1 MARIAVELQGLSA
14 DGSQILTAPR
24 LVADGEE
31 ANAGDGARNTA
42 HTARGASSSSP
53 SLPAA
58 AQALIL
64 ASAVTVRKS
73 QADDGARSWSV
84 APYHELVGAQTR
96 SRPILRAAAA
106 VLASR
111 HERERAR
118 TRERALL
125 VLEDLVRGLDAHAPG
140 AGARARFAH
149 STWFPPSSKLRR
161 ELGDCLIAL
170 GMVGPALELFEEIE
184 LWDALVVCLG
194 LLGKKQAAADVVRRR
209 LAEDPRDAKLW
220 CALGDALDDE
230 SAYEKA
236 LEVSGG
242 RSARASRSLARRAA
256 AREDWPAAAARWSD
270 AMRVNPLFPEG
281 WFSCGYALLKA
292 RREDEALSA
301 FVRCTQADCENGQAW
316 NNVAALNIRRGR
328 FDAAHVALREAT
340 KQLRNNWQTWENLA
354 MVSAKVGHFQQSAR
368 ALVKTME
375 LTDGAQMHLAT
386 LSTLVERCLEA
397 RRGVAAWLGV
407 EDRRDAETAR
417 EEARRAAALGNV
429 AEVDDDDDDEEE
441 EETWDGVGGEAGGDA
456 GDAAADMLDAFFSD
470 SEEDDDGPS
479 PEPVSAE
486 TPNPADP
493 ADPADLADTVA
504 TQVLAREVVRLEASV
519 EEVFKRALSGGS
531 AGARPV
537 TETAD
542 VWRLAAEFREARG
555 ERVVAAEARLK
566 RVRALDGSGWRKDK
580 AAFVDYADA
589 SLEMCRGSLRNA
601 ERRAAE
607 DADAADA
614 ETLSAEEARRGVA
627 QARMHLRGVLKVFE
641 AQEWG
646 EEMPGVLEELEKCAA
661 EVDKAEQESA
671 SS

>member
-1 MARIAVELQGLSA
+1 
-14 DGSQILTAPR
+14 
-24 LVADGEE
+24 
-31 ANAGDGARNTA
+31 
-42 HTARGASSSSP
+42 
-53 SLPAA
+53 
-58 AQALIL
+58 
-64 ASAVTVRKS
+64 
-73 QADDGARSWSV
+73 
-84 APYHELVGAQTR
+84 
-96 SRPILRAAAA
+96 
-106 VLASR
+106 
-111 HERERAR
+111 
-118 TRERALL
+118 
-125 VLEDLVRGLDAHAPG
+125 
-140 AGARARFAH
+140 
-149 STWFPPSSKLRR
+149 
-161 ELGDCLIAL
+161 
-170 GMVGPALELFEEIE
+170 
-184 LWDALVVCLG
+184 
-194 LLGKKQAAADVVRRR
+194 
-209 LAEDPRDAKLW
+209 
-220 CALGDALDDE
+220 
-230 SAYEKA
+230 
-236 LEVSGG
+236 
-242 RSARASRSLARRAA
+242 
-256 AREDWPAAAARWSD
+256 
-270 AMRVNPLFPEG
+270 
-281 WFSCGYALLKA
+281 
-292 RREDEALSA
+292 
-301 FVRCTQADCENGQAW
+301 
-316 NNVAALNIRRGR
+316 
-328 FDAAHVALREAT
+328 
-340 KQLRNNWQTWENLA
+340 
-354 MVSAKVGHFQQSAR
+354 
-368 ALVKTME
+368 
-375 LTDGAQMHLAT
+375 
-386 LSTLVERCLEA
+386 
-397 RRGVAAWLGV
+397 
-407 EDRRDAETAR
+407 
-417 EEARRAAALGNV
+417 
-429 AEVDDDDDDEEE
+429 
-441 EETWDGVGGEAGGDA
+441 
-456 GDAAADMLDAFFSD
+456 MLDAFFSD

>member
-1 MARIAVELQGLSA
+1 MGFRTVHQTDAKAQMVLEASCAGLPVVSRSHGNDESDGNDESLGAASEDEADEADEPEAADGQSSARSSAPASAAMARIAVELQGLST

-31 ANAGDGARNTA
+31 AGDGARNTS
-42 HTARGASSSSP
+42 HRTSSP

-73 QADDGARSWSV
+73 QADDGSRSWSV

-125 VLEDLVRGLDAHAPG
+125 VLEDPRPRFGRARP
-140 AGARARFAH
+140 ARARALAH

-270 AMRVNPLFPEG
+270 AMRLNPLFPEG

-292 RREDEALSA
+292 RREDEALNA
-301 FVRCTQADCENGQAW
+301 FVRCTQADAENGQAW

-375 LTDGAQMHLAT
+375 LTDGARMHLAT

-417 EEARRAAALGNV
+417 EEARARGCSR
-429 AEVDDDDDDEEE
+429 ERRR
-441 EETWDGVGGEAGGDA
+441 GGRGGGGGGGDLGRRRGRGGRRRRRRRRGHA
-456 GDAAADMLDAFFSD
+456 RRLLLRLGGGTGRRRDQ
-470 SEEDDDGPS
+470 S
-479 PEPVSAE
+479 PG
-486 TPNPADP
+486 T
-493 ADPADLADTVA
+493 
-504 TQVLAREVVRLEASV
+504 
-519 EEVFKRALSGGS
+519 
-531 AGARPV
+531 
-537 TETAD
+537 
-542 VWRLAAEFREARG
+542 
-555 ERVVAAEARLK
+555 
-566 RVRALDGSGWRKDK
+566 
-580 AAFVDYADA
+580 
-589 SLEMCRGSLRNA
+589 SLR
-601 ERRAAE
+601 
-607 DADAADA
+607 
-614 ETLSAEEARRGVA
+614 
-627 QARMHLRGVLKVFE
+627 
-641 AQEWG
+641 
-646 EEMPGVLEELEKCAA
+646 
-661 EVDKAEQESA
+661 
-671 SS
+671 